1 MLFPHP
7 AGDATYVHIN
17 FLRQIIQIIIFTI
30 FSIESRL
37 LPHINANSLIPLAAY
52 DVSLKRDIGHFIL
65 QTEVRL

>member
-1 MLFPHP
+1 M
-7 AGDATYVHIN
+7 YVHIN

-37 LPHINANSLIPLAAY
+37 LPHINANSLLYPPLTAY